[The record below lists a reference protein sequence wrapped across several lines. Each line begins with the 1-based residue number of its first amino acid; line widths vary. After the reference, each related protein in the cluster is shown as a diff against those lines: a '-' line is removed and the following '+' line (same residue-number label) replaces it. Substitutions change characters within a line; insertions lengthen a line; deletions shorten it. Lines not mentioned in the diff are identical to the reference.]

1 MLLCGSGSLGKKKQ
15 SDSIFLLCLLH
26 NKRNEEKE
34 ILVSQFTSTDNLS
47 TLPEDYVNYMF
58 SKTLCCKYTSTSKQ
72 LCRYHHIQLSF
83 STIKKAQ
90 SSKNISTTNSL
101 LLLKQGSLPLLHK
114 EVSSGWQWSF
124 IHTYRPSLQLTLLPE
139 LHFLLFEHWQEILTG
154 VQTLLWTAHSR
165 DQGC

>member
-1 MLLCGSGSLGKKKQ
+1 MLLCGSGSQGKKKQ

-26 NKRNEEKE
+26 NKRNEEKQ
-34 ILVSQFTSTDNLS
+34 IWLVSQFTSTDNLS
-47 TLPEDYVNYMF
+47 TLPEDQPFLKIMWIMF

-101 LLLKQGSLPLLHK
+101 LSPKARVPLLHT

-124 IHTYRPSLQLTLLPE
+124 IHTL
-139 LHFLLFEHWQEILTG
+139 
-154 VQTLLWTAHSR
+154 
-165 DQGC
+165 